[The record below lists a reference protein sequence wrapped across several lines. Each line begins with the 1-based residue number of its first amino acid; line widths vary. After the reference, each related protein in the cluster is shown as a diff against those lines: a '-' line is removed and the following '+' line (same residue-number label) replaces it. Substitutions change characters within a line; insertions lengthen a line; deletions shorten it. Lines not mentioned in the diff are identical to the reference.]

1 MISNDIFVRAFENLR
16 AGVLLLERATGRV
29 MEANPAF
36 LRMCGRPRSGVVGR
50 SFWAPPLIDD
60 AEAGAEVFEHLRAGG
75 RVEGAELPL
84 ETGDGGRL
92 LLEVSG
98 GELADGVVQ
107 LEVQDAPARASA
119 RKRAHGPADG
129 RATLAGYADGRRVY
143 RNGPDIAGR
152 QRDAGELRP
161 ARPIDVPGVGRDPE
175 GGRSRR
181 CGRPGVTSL

>member
-1 MISNDIFVRAFENLR
+1 MISNNVFVRAFKGSW
-16 AGVLLLERATGRV
+16 AAALLLEKDTERV

-36 LRMCGRPRSGVVGR
+36 LRMCGGPRSGVVGR

-84 ETGDGGRL
+84 KTGDGGRL

-107 LEVQDAPARASA
+107 LEVQDATARAGA
-119 RKRAHGPADG
+119 RMAERM
-129 RATLAGYADGRRVY
+129 
-143 RNGPDIAGR
+143 
-152 QRDAGELRP
+152 
-161 ARPIDVPGVGRDPE
+161 
-175 GGRSRR
+175 
-181 CGRPGVTSL
+181 